1 MTWTERVHGV
11 HDWRSAM
18 EMSVR
23 EARAGFAAALSA
35 AERGERVTITKN
47 GRAVAEL
54 GPPQDHTSRTR
65 KKKWDWDD
73 LDRLQDELGIA
84 KPAHPL
90 DEEWRKRFDSAVWT
104 EELFGSEYR

>member
-1 MTWTERVHGV
+1 
-11 HDWRSAM
+11 M

-54 GPPQDHTSRTR
+54 GPPPEPKSGF
-65 KKKWDWDD
+65 DWERLTQVRRDMG
-73 LDRLQDELGIA
+73 LDRLPPDPRTA
-84 KPAHPL
+84 
-90 DEEWRKRFDSAVWT
+90 EEWLADYNEPAAIRDIFGPEFFDDEPAD
-104 EELFGSEYR
+104 GR